1 MAVKVG
7 IIGKGSVGSA
17 LQRGLAR
24 AGHEVRAV
32 GKEPGTVRQTAAW
45 AEVVFLAVPFGALD
59 DALRDMGDAVHG
71 KVLVD
76 VTNALTPDMQ
86 LALGCTTS
94 GAEELQKKAA
104 RAKVVKAF
112 NTVFAQHMDKG
123 QVKGE
128 KLSLFVAGDDTAAK
142 AHVLGFGREIGFDAI
157 DAGPLRNARWLET
170 LGYLNIQLGYV
181 QKLGLEIGFR
191 LVR

>member
-1 MAVKVG
+1 MAMKIG
-7 IIGKGSVGSA
+7 IIGKGNVGGA

-32 GKEPGTVRQTAAW
+32 GKDPGAVRQAASW

-59 DALRDMGDAVHG
+59 DALRAAGDALDG

-76 VTNALTPDMQ
+76 VTNALTADMQ
-86 LALGCTTS
+86 LALGYTTS
-94 GAEELQKKAA
+94 GAEELQRKAP

-112 NTVFAQHMDKG
+112 NTVFAQHMETG

-128 KLSLFVAGDDTAAK
+128 RISLFVAGDDASSK
-142 AHVLGFGREIGFDAI
+142 ERVLALGRDIGFDAV
-157 DAGPLRNARWLET
+157 DAGPLQNARWLES
-170 LGYLNIQLGYV
+170 LGYLNILLGYV
-181 QKLGLEIGFR
+181 QKLGPDIGFR